1 MREREIEM
9 MKLWAPETWQELI
22 EDKETLV
29 LLPPHAHAR
38 AAAVASWIHYLAVML
53 VVGPPRPR
61 TADEVATAREGHCQ
75 P

>member
-38 AAAVASWIHYLAVML
+38 AAAVAS
-53 VVGPPRPR
+53 
-61 TADEVATAREGHCQ
+61 
-75 P
+75 